1 MTNEKPT
8 GLKAEA
14 DKVYKILAKKN
25 PSVEE
30 VKKITYMYLETLHIK
45 TAHQSRTT
53 RNK

>member
-8 GLKAEA
+8 NLKAEA

-30 VKKITYMYLETLHIK
+30 VKKITYLVNQMARQNARIGG
-45 TAHQSRTT
+45 T
-53 RNK
+53 R